1 MIITARLYGYVAD
14 VGQYKVL
21 VDRLWPRGVSK
32 ENAIWDKWMKE
43 IAPSN
48 ELRQWFGHDV
58 EKWNEFK
65 KKYKLELAEKESELY
80 RIRKLEQEHDTVV
93 LLYAAKDSIHNQAN
107 VIKEFLMNS
116 KL

>member
-1 MIITARLYGYVAD
+1 MIITARIYGYVAD

-32 ENAIWDKWMKE
+32 EKAIWDEWMKE

-65 KKYKLELAEKESELY
+65 KKYKLELAERETELH
-80 RIRKLEQEHDTVV
+80 RIRKLEQEHDSVV

-107 VIKEFLMNS
+107 VIKEFLMKS